1 MKRLWYMGFMFL
13 MTLSLLAGCA
23 SIPVLKSSGTKT
35 SASKSSLGTKK
46 EGLYSQVPAAMRAPV
61 REAEFDLK
69 EAKAKVDLSKE
80 KVKLTELQKERA
92 LLERKNADYGM
103 EFSEINE
110 RKAELEV
117 EIKKL
122 EAIDNADLG
131 DKAQNIKE
139 IANLKTK
146 KLAMESDGIQVKAEF
161 DTTELRIKK
170 LTKDIEAQKMIV
182 QKMEGKKPQKST
194 ATKAQKSKKSSTRK
208 KSNTRKKKTR

>member
-1 MKRLWYMGFMFL
+1 MKRLCYIGLTFL
-13 MTLSLLAGCA
+13 MALSLLAGCA
-23 SIPVLKSSGTKT
+23 SMPVFKGSKSKT
-35 SASKSSLGTKK
+35 SASKSSLSTKK

-103 EFSEINE
+103 EFSQLNE
-110 RKAELEV
+110 RKAEFEV

-122 EAIDNADLG
+122 EAIDKSNLG

-146 KLAMESDGIQVKAEF
+146 KLAIESDGIQVKAAF

-170 LTKDIEAQKMIV
+170 LTKEIEAQKMTV
-182 QKMEGKKPQKST
+182 QKMDGKKPQET
-194 ATKAQKSKKSSTRK
+194 TKTEAQKYKKSSTRK
-208 KSNTRKKKTR
+208 RSRRR

>member
-1 MKRLWYMGFMFL
+1 MKKLLYMGFMS
-13 MTLSLLAGCA
+13 MMALSLLAGCA

-61 REAEFDLK
+61 KEAEFDLK
-69 EAKAKVDLSKE
+69 EAKAEVDLSRE
-80 KVKLTELQKERA
+80 KVKLAELQKERA

-103 EFSEINE
+103 KFSEINE

-117 EIKKL
+117 EVKKL
-122 EAIDNADLG
+122 EAIDNANLG
-131 DKAQNIKE
+131 DKERNIRE

-170 LTKDIEAQKMIV
+170 LTKDIEAQKMTV
-182 QKMEGKKPQKST
+182 QKMEGKAPQKST
-194 ATKAQKSKKSSTRK
+194 EAKAEKSEKSSTRK
-208 KSNTRKKKTR
+208 RKRR

>member
-1 MKRLWYMGFMFL
+1 MKKLLYMGFMFL

-23 SIPVLKSSGTKT
+23 SIPVLKGSGKKT
-35 SASKSSLGTKK
+35 SASKGALGTKK

-69 EAKAKVDLSKE
+69 EAKANLDLCKE
-80 KVKLTELQKERA
+80 KVKLAELQKEWA

-103 EFSEINE
+103 EFSEISE

-122 EAIDNADLG
+122 EAIDNANLG

-170 LTKDIEAQKMIV
+170 LAKDIEAQKMTV
-182 QKMEGKKPQKST
+182 QKMEGGKPQKST
-194 ATKAQKSKKSSTRK
+194 ETKTQKSTKSSTRK
-208 KSNTRKKKTR
+208 KKTR